1 MPGGMKD
8 DTIYLLHIRECVDR
22 IESYI
27 KGGRQEFLKSLMVQ
41 DAVLRNLQVMAE
53 SCRHLSE
60 QLKSNHP
67 QIDWNGLSGF
77 RNVLVHDYLGVDLE
91 RVWILVEKRLPELKA
106 LAVKGLL

>member
-8 DTIYLLHIRECVDR
+8 DTIYLVHIRECVNR
-22 IESYI
+22 IEGYI

-53 SCRHLSE
+53 SCQHLSE
-60 QLKSNHP
+60 KLKSNNP

-106 LAVKGLL
+106 LVAKI